1 MDNHLIL
8 KDVMVSTWE
17 LHTHARGA
25 LMRTT
30 LGEGY
35 SCYSC
40 CSCYQVKVKSTPRFG
55 LGWEFDKNTKN
66 TKTIQ
71 IWYIF
76 LHKPFLVLTREI
88 TGKWRNLHKHGFPLG
103 TAALSL
109 STFLRIQIFLPAFY
123 VFLLN
128 VFFLLPCYRRYGM
141 IQFVFNK
148 INNFIERHN
157 MTFATPVLWPH
168 VKLGLFESQKNNH
181 RKIRSHVVF
190 FVSWL

>member
-1 MDNHLIL
+1 MQKFEFLWQPL
-8 KDVMVSTWE
+8 LWE
-17 LHTHARGA
+17 LEMSPEVRERREERKNAIYSGHLRLCQQPRAAHALRSDQHFHTSY
-25 LMRTT
+25 T
-30 LGEGY
+30 LISWNE
-35 SCYSC
+35 S
-40 CSCYQVKVKSTPRFG
+40 VF
-55 LGWEFDKNTKN
+55 
-66 TKTIQ
+66 
-71 IWYIF
+71 
-76 LHKPFLVLTREI
+76 HPF
-88 TGKWRNLHKHGFPLG
+88 P
-103 TAALSL
+103 ALSL
-109 STFLRIQIFLPAFY
+109 SAFPRIQIFLPAFY

-157 MTFATPVLWPH
+157 MTFATPVQWPH